1 MKPILI
7 SAIFA
12 GMIAAVANAQN
23 ANITWQMPLTI
34 SGTSDVNT
42 SGTLYGTWAP
52 GDDYYGDFNLVPEN
66 YTVNGVAFN
75 TYGTPGVNFGLSGD
89 NINLDRY
96 NGFANPG
103 TGDSTYNNLLQ
114 VAIFNWN
121 NPTSITLSWNNMT
134 AGNTYLVELWLNDGR
149 SGQSG
154 SSTFTGGANT
164 SDSVFIGNGA
174 PGQYIIGTFVADN
187 SGSQNIA
194 ISPGIMINLV
204 QVRDITPVPEPA
216 TIALVGMGAGAML
229 HGFRRKSARAK
240 ISGSK

>member
-7 SAIFA
+7 SAIIA
-12 GMIAAVANAQN
+12 GMIATVANAQN
-23 ANITWQMPLTI
+23 ANINWQAPLTI

-52 GDDYYGDFNLVPEN
+52 GDDYYGDFNTVPAN

-75 TYGTPGVNFGLSGD
+75 TYGTPGANFALSGSG
-89 NINLDRY
+89 INLDRY
-96 NGFANPG
+96 NGFASPG
-103 TGDSTYNNLLQ
+103 TSDGTYNNLLQ

-121 NPTSITLSWNNMT
+121 SPTAMTLSWNNMT
-134 AGNTYLVELWLNDGR
+134 AGNTYMVQMWLNDGR

-164 SDSVFIGNGA
+164 SGSVFIGNGA
-174 PGQYIIGTFVADN
+174 PGQYITGTFVADGT
-187 SGSQNIA
+187 GSQNITIA
-194 ISPGIMINLV
+194 PGIMINLL

-216 TIALVGMGAGAML
+216 TMALVGMGACAMAY
-229 HGFRRKSARAK
+229 GFRRKNRAA
-240 ISGSK
+240 